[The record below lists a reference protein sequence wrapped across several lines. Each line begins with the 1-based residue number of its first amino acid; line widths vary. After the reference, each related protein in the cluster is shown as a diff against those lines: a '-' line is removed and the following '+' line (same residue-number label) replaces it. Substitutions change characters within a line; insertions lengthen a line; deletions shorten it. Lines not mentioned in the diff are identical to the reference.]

1 LEDILLQIYRVMADD
16 PPNSQTIA
24 HELAIQ
30 DGFFVDETLSVLT
43 ALDLLTKDSE
53 GKLHVTDLGAEC
65 HSRGEIPGKTRQR
78 TVSVLFDPVGH
89 DFPDIPATLGG
100 FQGYAEAR
108 GVGRIG
114 LPYQLAEASRID
126 LETLKKAATKQGLLS
141 KDNNHT
147 IFAVEPAEGKSRV
160 GHREVHLYVF
170 LSGGAQLSIQV
181 EDPENPLATRW
192 FQRVIDSKLKEGRID
207 LDHLLGSLA
216 AEGKAHITQME
227 AVGLPRDIDVGCLD
241 MVPAHMVKDTVL
253 SVVTQAKH
261 GLVIQSRGAGNNGH
275 AKALF
280 EAVRSAAE
288 RGVSCCLL
296 WDGGLNASV
305 TEWQQDVLCHQN
317 IRHRKSTSIK
327 QELLVSDFDVLL
339 ASSPSQVRARNV
351 IL

>member
-1 LEDILLQIYRVMADD
+1 MFETFSKHHSTAKEQPMAGPVQVPEGCGLWYACRVGWPLQELSFRVIEGAPRRLSCLEDILLQIYRVMADD

-126 LETLKKAATKQGLLS
+126 L
-141 KDNNHT
+141 
-147 IFAVEPAEGKSRV
+147 
-160 GHREVHLYVF
+160 
-170 LSGGAQLSIQV
+170 
-181 EDPENPLATRW
+181 
-192 FQRVIDSKLKEGRID
+192 
-207 LDHLLGSLA
+207 
-216 AEGKAHITQME
+216 
-227 AVGLPRDIDVGCLD
+227 
-241 MVPAHMVKDTVL
+241 
-253 SVVTQAKH
+253 
-261 GLVIQSRGAGNNGH
+261 
-275 AKALF
+275 
-280 EAVRSAAE
+280 
-288 RGVSCCLL
+288 
-296 WDGGLNASV
+296 
-305 TEWQQDVLCHQN
+305 
-317 IRHRKSTSIK
+317 
-327 QELLVSDFDVLL
+327 
-339 ASSPSQVRARNV
+339 
-351 IL
+351 